1 LTDFCFFS
9 MSTILSLT
17 SLGILVLFLG
27 IMKKQSWLLPVIL
40 LGLVVSMTL
49 TILEWNSFKSFFH
62 AMIIVDNL
70 AVAFST
76 VLIFS
81 TFLIFS
87 LAAHYYRGV
96 QRPLDDIYGVMIFA
110 LMGAVMMTSYGN
122 LIMLFLGI
130 ETLSIALYVLAGS
143 HKEAITSNE
152 ATLKYFLLGSFL
164 SGFLLFGI
172 ALIYGSSGSFD
183 LQKISVYV
191 ASCAGTYPPMF
202 LAGLFLL
209 IIGLAFKIAIVPFHF
224 WAPDVYEGTPT
235 LLTAFMA
242 TVVKTASIVAMF
254 RFFTHTFYGI
264 HGVWETTIWI
274 LAIVTI
280 LLGNLTGVY
289 QPNLKRML
297 AYSSISHSGYMLLA
311 VVAFSLMS
319 DNALLLYTLSYS
331 IATILA
337 FGILILIRE
346 AHGDDYFSSLNGMAR
361 TNPLEAFCLTIAML
375 SLTGIP
381 PLAGFMAKY
390 YLFTTALEQGLVWLV
405 IVAIAG
411 SAISAAYYFKPI
423 IAMYLK
429 ESEGVKLK
437 VELSYKVHLIF
448 MTLLVIL
455 IGLLPFF
462 FIGLALTET
471 S

>member
-1 LTDFCFFS
+1 
-9 MSTILSLT
+9 MSTIISLT
-17 SLGILVLFLG
+17 LLGILVLFLG
-27 IMKKQSWLLPVIL
+27 IIKKHSWLLPVIL
-40 LGLVVSMTL
+40 LGLVVSMAL
-49 TILEWNSFKSFFH
+49 TMMDWNVPKTYAH
-62 AMIIVDNL
+62 EMIIVDNIS
-70 AVAFST
+70 VAFSM

-81 TFLIFS
+81 SFLIFS

-96 QRPLDDIYGVMIFA
+96 LRPLDDIYGVMIFA
-110 LMGAVMMTSYGN
+110 IVGAVMMTSYGN

-172 ALIYGSSGSFD
+172 ALIYGSSGTFD
-183 LQKISVYV
+183 LHKISVFV
-191 ASCAGTYPPMF
+191 ASCAGSYPPMF

-254 RFFTHTFYGI
+254 RFFTHTFQGI

-274 LAIVTI
+274 MAAFTI

-311 VVAFSLMS
+311 VVAFSPMS

-331 IATILA
+331 IATISA

-346 AHGDDYFSSLNGMAR
+346 AHGNDYFSSLNGMAK

-390 YLFTTALEQGLVWLV
+390 YLFSTALEKGLVWLV
-405 IVAIAG
+405 MIAIAG
-411 SAISAAYYFKPI
+411 SAISVAYYFKPI
-423 IAMYLK
+423 MAMYLK
-429 ESEGVKLK
+429 ESNGVKLT
-437 VELSYKVHLIF
+437 VETPYKIHLMF
-448 MTLLVIL
+448 MTMMVIL
-455 IGLLPFF
+455 IGVLPFLL
-462 FIGLALTET
+462 IGLL
-471 S
+471 

>member
-1 LTDFCFFS
+1 MT
-9 MSTILSLT
+9 TIISLT
-17 SLGILVLFLG
+17 LLGILVLFLG
-27 IMKKQSWLLPVIL
+27 ILKKQSWLLPVIL
-40 LGLVVSMTL
+40 FGLAITMIM
-49 TILEWNSFKSFFH
+49 TILDWNTFRSYYH
-62 AMIIVDNL
+62 EMLIIDNVS
-70 AVAFST
+70 VAFSM

-110 LMGAVMMTSYGN
+110 LVGAVMMTSYGN

-172 ALIYGSSGSFD
+172 ALIYGSTGSFD
-183 LQKISVYV
+183 LYKISAFV
-191 ASCAGTYPPMF
+191 AACKGIYPPMF

-209 IIGLAFKIAIVPFHF
+209 IIGLAFKIAIAPFHF

-242 TVVKTASIVAMF
+242 TVVKTASIMAMY
-254 RFFTHTFYGI
+254 RFFTHTFCGI

-274 LAIVTI
+274 LAVLTM
-280 LLGNLTGVY
+280 LLGNLTGLY

-297 AYSSISHSGYMLLA
+297 AYSSISHSGYMMLA
-311 VVAFSLMS
+311 VVAFSSMS
-319 DNALLLYTLSYS
+319 NNALLFYTLSYS
-331 IATILA
+331 IATISA

-346 AHGDDYFSSLNGMAR
+346 AHGNDYFSSLNGMAK

-390 YLFTTALEQGLVWLV
+390 YLFTTALEKGFVWLV

-411 SAISAAYYFKPI
+411 SAISVAYYFKPI

-429 ESEGVKLK
+429 DSDGIKLT
-437 VELSYKVHLIF
+437 VEMPYKAHLLF

-455 IGLLPFF
+455 IGLLPFLL
-462 FIGLALTET
+462 IGIL
-471 S
+471 

>member
-1 LTDFCFFS
+1 MTTIIS
-9 MSTILSLT
+9 ITIL
-17 SLGILVLFLG
+17 GVLVLFLG

-40 LGLVVSMTL
+40 PGLVVSMAL
-49 TILEWNSFKSFFH
+49 TVSDWNTVKTYSH
-62 AMIIVDNL
+62 GMIIVDNTS
-70 AVAFST
+70 VAFSI

-81 TFLIFS
+81 AFLIFS

-110 LMGAVMMTSYGN
+110 LAGAVMMTTYGN

-172 ALIYGSSGSFD
+172 ALMYGSSGSMD
-183 LQKISVYV
+183 LQAISAFV

-242 TVVKTASIVAMF
+242 TVVKTASIIAMF
-254 RFFTHTFYGI
+254 RFFTHTFHGI
-264 HGVWETTIWI
+264 QGVWETTIWVM
-274 LAIVTI
+274 AAFTI

-311 VVAFSLMS
+311 VVAFSPMS
-319 DNALLLYTLSYS
+319 GNALLLYALSYS
-331 IATILA
+331 IATVSA

-346 AHGDDYFSSLNGMAR
+346 AHGNDYFSSLNGMAK
-361 TNPLEAFCLTIAML
+361 TNPLEAFCLTVAML
-375 SLTGIP
+375 SLAGIP

-390 YLFTTALEQGLVWLV
+390 YLFVTALDKGMVWLV
-405 IVAIAG
+405 MVAVAG
-411 SAISAAYYFKPI
+411 SAISVAYYFKPV

-429 ESEGVKLK
+429 ESNGVKLN
-437 VELSYKVHLIF
+437 VETSYKAHILF

-455 IGLLPFF
+455 IGILPFLF
-462 FIGLALTET
+462 VGIL
-471 S
+471 

>member
-1 LTDFCFFS
+1 MTTIIS
-9 MSTILSLT
+9 ITIL
-17 SLGILVLFLG
+17 GVLVLFLG
-27 IMKKQSWLLPVIL
+27 AMKKQSWLLPAIL
-40 LGLVVSMTL
+40 AGLVISMAL
-49 TILEWNSFKSFFH
+49 TIMDWNSFQSYSH
-62 AMIIVDNL
+62 LMIIVDNV
-70 AVAFST
+70 AVAFSM

-96 QRPLDDIYGVMIFA
+96 QRPLDDIYGVMLFA
-110 LMGAVMMTSYGN
+110 LVGAVMMTSYGN

-183 LQKISVYV
+183 LQKISVFV
-191 ASCAGTYPPMF
+191 ASCAGNYPPMF

-242 TVVKTASIVAMF
+242 TVVKTAAIVAMY
-254 RFFTHTFYGI
+254 RFFTHTFCGI

-274 LAIVTI
+274 LAAFTI

-311 VVAFSLMS
+311 VVAFSPMS
-319 DNALLLYTLSYS
+319 DNALLFYTLSYS
-331 IATILA
+331 VATITA

-346 AHGDDYFSSLNGMAR
+346 AHGNDFFSSMNGLAK
-361 TNPLEAFCLTIAML
+361 TNPLEAFCLTIAL
-375 SLTGIP
+375 FSLTGIP

-390 YLFTTALEQGLVWLV
+390 YLFTAAIEKGLVWLV
-405 IVAIAG
+405 IIAIAG
-411 SAISAAYYFKPI
+411 SAISVVYYFKPV

-429 ESEGVKLK
+429 NPDGKKLT
-437 VELSYKVHLIF
+437 VEMPYKAHLLF
-448 MTLLVIL
+448 MALMIIL
-455 IGLLPFF
+455 IGILPFLV
-462 FIGLALTET
+462 IGLL
-471 S
+471 

>member
-1 LTDFCFFS
+1 MTTIISL
-9 MSTILSLT
+9 TIL
-17 SLGILVLFLG
+17 GVLVLFLG

-40 LGLVVSMTL
+40 LGLVVSMVL
-49 TILEWNSFKSFFH
+49 TIMDWNAARSYYH
-62 AMIIVDNL
+62 EMIIVDHVS
-70 AVAFST
+70 VAFST

-110 LMGAVMMTSYGN
+110 LTGAVMMTSYGN

-183 LQKISVYV
+183 LHRISVYV

-254 RFFTHTFYGI
+254 RFFTHTFQGI
-264 HGVWETTIWI
+264 HGVWETTIWVMAA
-274 LAIVTI
+274 LTI

-311 VVAFSLMS
+311 VVAFSRMS

-331 IATILA
+331 IATISA

-346 AHGDDYFSSLNGMAR
+346 AHGNDYFSSLNGMGK
-361 TNPLEAFCLTIAML
+361 TNPLEAFCLTVSML
-375 SLTGIP
+375 SLAGIP

-390 YLFTTALEQGLVWLV
+390 YLFTAALEKGLVWLV
-405 IVAIAG
+405 IIAIVG
-411 SAISAAYYFKPI
+411 SAISVAYYFKPI
-423 IAMYLK
+423 MAIYLK
-429 ESEGVKLK
+429 ESNGVKLN
-437 VELSYKVHLIF
+437 VETPYKVHLMF

-455 IGLLPFF
+455 IGVLPFLVV
-462 FIGLALTET
+462 GLL
-471 S
+471 

>member
-1 LTDFCFFS
+1 MT
-9 MSTILSLT
+9 TIISIT
-17 SLGILVLFLG
+17 VLGVLILFLG
-27 IMKKQSWLLPVIL
+27 ILKKQKWLLPVIL
-40 LGLVVSMTL
+40 AGLVVSMAL
-49 TILEWNSFKSFFH
+49 TIMDWNTFRSYNNG
-62 AMIIVDNL
+62 MLIVDNVS
-70 AVAFST
+70 VAFST

-87 LAAHYYRGV
+87 LAAQYYRGV

-110 LMGAVMMTSYGN
+110 LVGAVMMTSYGN

-183 LQKISVYV
+183 LHKISLFV
-191 ASCAGTYPPMF
+191 ASCSGTYPPMF

-254 RFFTHTFYGI
+254 RFFTHTFSGI
-264 HGVWETTIWI
+264 HGVWETTIWVM
-274 LAIVTI
+274 AAFTI

-311 VVAFSLMS
+311 VVAFSPMS
-319 DNALLLYTLSYS
+319 NNALLLYTLSYS
-331 IATILA
+331 IATITA

-346 AHGDDYFSSLNGMAR
+346 AHGNDFFTSMNGMAKS
-361 TNPLEAFCLTIAML
+361 NPLEAFCLTVAML

-390 YLFTTALEQGLVWLV
+390 YLFATALEKGLVWLV
-405 IVAIAG
+405 VVAIAG
-411 SAISAAYYFKPI
+411 SAVSVVYYFKPI
-423 IAMYLK
+423 VAMYLK
-429 ESEGVKLK
+429 DPTGVQLK
-437 VELSYKVHLIF
+437 VETPYKIHLLF
-448 MTLLVIL
+448 MTLMVIIIGILPFFL
-455 IGLLPFF
+455 IGLL
-462 FIGLALTET
+462 
-471 S
+471 

>member
-1 LTDFCFFS
+1 MTTIISL
-9 MSTILSLT
+9 TILGVL
-17 SLGILVLFLG
+17 ILFLG
-27 IMKKQSWLLPVIL
+27 ILKKQTWLLPVIL
-40 LGLVVSMTL
+40 LGLIISMAL
-49 TILEWNSFKSFFH
+49 TIMDWNIFRTYYNG
-62 AMIIVDNL
+62 MIIVDNV

-81 TFLIFS
+81 AFLIFS

-110 LMGAVMMTSYGN
+110 LVGAVMMTSYGN

-183 LQKISVYV
+183 LHKISLFVT
-191 ASCAGTYPPMF
+191 SCTGSYPPMF

-254 RFFTHTFYGI
+254 RFFTHTFHGI
-264 HGVWETTIWI
+264 QGVWETTIWI
-274 LAIVTI
+274 MAALTI
-280 LLGNLTGVY
+280 MLGNLTGVY

-311 VVAFSLMS
+311 VVAFSPMS

-331 IATILA
+331 IATITA
-337 FGILILIRE
+337 FGVLILIRE
-346 AHGDDYFSSLNGMAR
+346 AHGNDFFTSMNGMGKS
-361 TNPLEAFCLTIAML
+361 NPLEAFCLTIAML

-390 YLFTTALEQGLVWLV
+390 YLFTTALEKGLVWLV
-405 IVAIAG
+405 MVAIAG
-411 SAISAAYYFKPI
+411 SAISVVYYFKPI

-429 ESEGVKLK
+429 DPTGIQLK
-437 VELSYKVHLIF
+437 VEIPYKMHLMF
-448 MTLLVIL
+448 MTLMLILIGILPFFL
-455 IGLLPFF
+455 IGLL
-462 FIGLALTET
+462 
-471 S
+471 

>member
-1 LTDFCFFS
+1 MTTIISL
-9 MSTILSLT
+9 TIL
-17 SLGILVLFLG
+17 GVLVLFLG

-40 LGLVVSMTL
+40 LGLVVSMVL
-49 TILEWNSFKSFFH
+49 TIRDWNTFRTYYQ
-62 AMIIVDNL
+62 AMIIVDN
-70 AVAFST
+70 ASVAYST

-87 LAAHYYRGV
+87 LAFHYYRGV
-96 QRPLDDIYGVMIFA
+96 LRPLDDIYGVMIFA
-110 LMGAVMMTSYGN
+110 LTGAVMMTSYGN

-183 LQKISVYV
+183 LEKISVYV

-254 RFFTHTFYGI
+254 RFFSHTFHGI

-274 LAIVTI
+274 MAAFTI

-311 VVAFSLMS
+311 VVAFSAMS
-319 DNALLLYTLSYS
+319 NNALLLYTLSYS
-331 IATILA
+331 IATISA

-346 AHGDDYFSSLNGMAR
+346 AHGNDYFTSLNGMAK
-361 TNPLEAFCLTIAML
+361 TNPLEAFCLTVSML
-375 SLTGIP
+375 SLAGIP

-390 YLFTTALEQGLVWLV
+390 YLFITALDKGLVWLV
-405 IVAIAG
+405 IVAVAG
-411 SAISAAYYFKPI
+411 SAISVAYYFRPI

-429 ESEGVKLK
+429 DSAGVKLN
-437 VELSYKVHLIF
+437 VETSYKVPLFF
-448 MTLLVIL
+448 MTMLIIL
-455 IGLLPFF
+455 TGLLPFL
-462 FIGLALTET
+462 FIGLL
-471 S
+471 